1 MTLNELIDSLIVLR
15 EKENAGEC
23 PVMFFREVYLYSV
36 DEPFISWM
44 SNDTGQQVDGYE
56 DYEGSYESFLEE
68 HTRIVAAE
76 GYM

>member
-1 MTLNELIDSLIVLR
+1 MTLNELIDSLTALR

-23 PVMFFREVYLYSV
+23 SVMFFREVYLYDV
-36 DEPFISWM
+36 DEPLISWI

-56 DYEGSYESFLEE
+56 DYEGIYESFLDE
-68 HTRIVAAE
+68 HTRIVAME